1 MIVYQTTVHISL
13 PYQLCQ
19 RAKNTQTGKPA
30 FAYFIN
36 SGCVGPDISSACDKV
51 GLYIMGYPV
60 MSRRQNHLFSPNQPL
75 AILFGNRSAEAPAT
89 GRSASG
95 LVRRFLVT
103 SRNKGKMFFRFYFDF
118 LKCNPEGRCFPRFDS
133 KNLSK
138 IIA

>member
-51 GLYIMGYPV
+51 GLYIMGYPT
-60 MSRRQNHLFSPNQPL
+60 MSRWQSQLFNPNQP
-75 AILFGNRSAEAPAT
+75 FGIRPDKPSAGAPAS
-89 GRSASG
+89 GSSALRVGEAVSSG
-95 LVRRFLVT
+95 PSPQRQDVFHLLFLF
-103 SRNKGKMFFRFYFDF
+103 SIQASQSPLFSSF
-118 LKCNPEGRCFPRFDS
+118 LRQ
-133 KNLSK
+133 NLSNLLR
-138 IIA
+138 